1 MAPVKVL
8 IVEDSATMRRMLGE
22 VFQGDPAIKVVGTA
36 ANGKIGLSLVESLKP
51 DLLTLD
57 VEMPEMDGLTMLTE
71 LRKTH
76 RRLPVI
82 MVSTVTARGASA
94 TLEALARGANDYVT
108 KPSGQS
114 NARDSIA
121 NLKAQLIPRVKAFG
135 GVDAVAAPAAPVRP
149 LGSRVTPT
157 RPLSTG
163 TVRPGLPARPGAAT
177 GVTAAPV
184 RSPLLR
190 PKTSVS
196 RVDVLAVASSTG
208 GPNALEVFLGALPSN
223 LPVPV
228 VIVQHMPPLF
238 TKMLSERLDGKSSL
252 KVQEAQA
259 GMTLQPGNV
268 YIAPGDYHLYLDD
281 GGPGVRTAL
290 NQAAP
295 ENSCRPAADVLF
307 RSVAQVYGD
316 RALGVVLTGMGNDGL
331 KGSEEIVKAG
341 GEVLAQD
348 QATSVV
354 WGMPGAV
361 TTAGLVSEVLPLE
374 RLPAAVEDRV
384 SRWPG
389 MRMATTAKR
398 VGVR

>member
-1 MAPVKVL
+1 MAPMKVL

-22 VFQGDPAIKVVGTA
+22 VFQGDSSIKVVGTA
-36 ANGKIGLSLVESLKP
+36 ANGKIGLTLVESLQP
-51 DLLTLD
+51 DLITLD

-71 LRKTH
+71 LRKTN

-94 TLEALARGANDYVT
+94 TLEALSRGANDYVT

-121 NLKAQLIPRVKAFG
+121 NLKAQLIPRVKAFC
-135 GVDAVAAPAAPVRP
+135 
-149 LGSRVTPT
+149 
-157 RPLSTG
+157 
-163 TVRPGLPARPGAAT
+163 GAAT
-177 GVTAAPV
+177 PTTAAPSTTGTRTLASRSTLRPLATGARTSV
-184 RSPLLR
+184 AATAAKPAPLPPRSPLVR
-190 PKTSVS
+190 PRTATS

-223 LPVPV
+223 FPVPIV
-228 VIVQHMPPLF
+228 MVQHMPPLF
-238 TKMLSERLDGKSSL
+238 TKMLSERLDGKSSIT
-252 KVQEAQA
+252 VHEAQTGMILEA
-259 GMTLQPGNV
+259 GHA
-268 YIAPGDYHLYLDD
+268 YIAPGDYHMVLDD
-281 GGPGVRTAL
+281 SGPGVRVKL
-290 NQAAP
+290 NQAPP

-307 RSVAQVYGD
+307 RSVAEVFRD
-316 RALGVVLTGMGNDGL
+316 RALGVVLTGMGNDGM

-361 TTAGLVSEVLPLE
+361 TAAGLATEVLPLE

-389 MRMATTAKR
+389 MRMTMTAKR